1 MGLGYL
7 LLVYSVVLAADPCY
21 FPHTN
26 EVLELS
32 QLRACFDS
40 IPLDKNGVG
49 YPTIDTLL
57 KLNDMYVFNEMA
69 KEPIAP
75 YDVPTN
81 AYKIPHIDVKRE
93 LQAIRDNMDSYTTDF
108 DFHDAVSA
116 VYLKLK
122 DPHTRYDKPQGYSFM
137 RVVLPLTVSAAYR
150 NRVLEYTLTEL
161 PPEYQ
166 FVTWEYRK
174 KLREQGINI
183 DQFIDQRILS
193 INGVPV
199 AEAMQ
204 RFADDVVYISKNPHA
219 RLNAAL
225 DTDFYIRSLKS
236 FGWPGRTGTTLDTEV
251 LSIEFYDKSTL
262 ELPFL
267 AYVTTEIRGVT
278 DLKAHIMDTHTDTES
293 DSSVTRKRRATPL
306 ARFLDDTMEAS
317 TRATTQPT
325 RTFSTATDGE
335 DEYYIDADHQGVD
348 ITLYSLYKNTKQ
360 VGYLLNI
367 PTFAP
372 ESPKQYVDDFE
383 AAMSILD
390 NTHVTDP
397 FLIVNVA
404 RNGGGYVTLGY
415 RTLHVLAPYINPLYG
430 NYTIRKSAY
439 AEFYSSRGN
448 FSTQNRYRLSDWMR
462 YKNNAWYTG
471 ETEHILYMTGHDE
484 ALSGIYTFDLAY
496 DEVDFKEDFERLVNI
511 KTPKFLQESGNSRLV
526 FVTDGTCGST
536 CACFAKRARE
546 AHMGVW
552 MGMGGNPSLRRI
564 RNESDSENLLV
575 DMDVASFAGGSV
587 MDSQYVFDDSFA
599 PQYNTHIGL
608 TKLPTTALH
617 RWAFEQIFSWNWSQP
632 FDSVK
637 TPLEYVNNPVDDYIN
652 YWPAGG
658 SRYMDHNTY
667 LNLAVEAYKKAS
679 SICYPFQMK
688 TSRYCESVGGGI
700 YANPCDLQSNRYNE
714 DICSFYSC
722 IDGYMLTEAGI
733 CVKQPEKWDQPVSAL
748 ETGIYI
754 GLAVILVLL
763 IGSLTGYFIFRC
775 VKYSQHVKKCK
786 AEGTWQRVP
795 SVVERLR
802 EFANR
807 RKMKKADKKGESASK
822 VEEEGLTSSP
832 RDTAEI

>member
-1 MGLGYL
+1 MRLGCL
-7 LLVYSVVLAADPCY
+7 LLVYVVALTTDPCY

-57 KLNDMYVFNEMA
+57 KLSEMYVFGEMA

-81 AYKIPHIDVKRE
+81 AYKLPHTDVKRE
-93 LQAIRDNMDSYTTDF
+93 LQSIRDNIEEYTTDF

-116 VYLKLK
+116 IYLRLK
-122 DPHTRYDKPQGYSFM
+122 DPHTRYDKPQGYSFI
-137 RVVLPLTVSAAYR
+137 RIVLPLTVTAIYR

-193 INGVPV
+193 INGIPV

-219 RLNAAL
+219 RFNAAL
-225 DTDFYIRSLKS
+225 NTDFYVRSLRS
-236 FGWPGRTGTTLDTEV
+236 FGWPGRTGSPLDTEV
-251 LSIEFYDKSTL
+251 LSIELSDNSII
-262 ELPFL
+262 ELPFFG
-267 AYVTTEIRGVT
+267 YVTIEIRGVA
-278 DLKAHIMDTHTDTES
+278 DLKAYIMNTHTDV
-293 DSSVTRKRRATPL
+293 DSGSLETTGKRGTPL
-306 ARFLDDTMEAS
+306 ARFLSDTIEEHTRSPTQHTQAS
-317 TRATTQPT
+317 PT
-325 RTFSTATDGE
+325 LTDNG
-335 DEYYIDADHQGVD
+335 DEYYIDVSHSGVD
-348 ITLYSLYKNTKQ
+348 VTLYSLYKNTKN

-390 NTHVTDP
+390 NTHIADP

-430 NYTIRKSAY
+430 NYTVRKSPY

-448 FSTQNRYRLSDWMR
+448 FSMQDRYRLSNWMR

-471 ETEHILYMTGHDE
+471 ETEHLLYMTGHEE

-496 DEVDFKEDFERLVNI
+496 DEVDFREDLERLVSI

-552 MGMGGNPSLRRI
+552 MGMGGNPALRRI
-564 RNESDSENLLV
+564 RNQTDAENRFV

-587 MDSQYVFDDSFA
+587 MDSQYIFDDSFA
-599 PQYNTHIGL
+599 PQYETHIGL
-608 TKLPTTALH
+608 KKLPTTALH
-617 RWAFEQIFSWNWSQP
+617 RWAFEQVFSWNWSQP
-632 FDSVK
+632 FDAVK

-652 YWPAGG
+652 YWPPGG
-658 SRYMDHNTY
+658 SRYMDHTTY
-667 LNLAVEAYKKAS
+667 LTLAVEAYKKVS
-679 SICYPFQMK
+679 STCYPFQMK
-688 TSRYCESVGGGI
+688 ISKYCTSMGGGI
-700 YANPCDLQSNRYNE
+700 YANPCDTQKDRYNE
-714 DICSFYSC
+714 DLCSFYSC
-722 IDGYMLTEAGI
+722 IDGYMLTETGV
-733 CVKQPEKWDQPVSAL
+733 CVRQPEKWDQPVSAL
-748 ETGIYI
+748 ETGVYTS
-754 GLAVILVLL
+754 LAIILALL

-795 SVVERLR
+795 SVIERLR

-807 RKMKKADKKGESASK
+807 RRMKKAHSNGHSTSK
-822 VEEEGLTSSP
+822 VEGEGLTSSTK
-832 RDTAEI
+832 DTTEV

>member
-1 MGLGYL
+1 M
-7 LLVYSVVLAADPCY
+7 DPCH
-21 FPHTN
+21 FPYIN

-32 QLRACFDS
+32 QLRACFNS
-40 IPLDKNGVG
+40 IPLDKDGVG

-81 AYKIPHIDVKRE
+81 GYKLSHINIKEE
-93 LQAIRDNMDSYTTDF
+93 LQAIRDNMDRFTTDF
-108 DFHDAVSA
+108 DFHDTVSA
-116 VYLKLK
+116 IYLKLK
-122 DPHTRYDKPQGYSFM
+122 DPHTRYDKPRGYSFM
-137 RVVLPLTVSAAYR
+137 RVVLPLTVTAIYR
-150 NRVLEYTLTEL
+150 NRALEYTLTEL

-174 KLREQGINI
+174 KLRAQGINI
-183 DQFIDQRILS
+183 DRFIDQRILS
-193 INGVPV
+193 INGMPV

-219 RLNAAL
+219 RFNAAL
-225 DTDFYIRSLKS
+225 NTDFYVRSLKS
-236 FGWPGRTGTTLDTEV
+236 FGWPGRTGSPLDTEV
-251 LSIEFYDKSTL
+251 ISIELYDKSIL
-262 ELPFL
+262 ELPFF
-267 AYVTTEIRGVT
+267 AYMTTEIRGT
-278 DLKAHIMDTHTDTES
+278 EDLKAHIMGTHKD
-293 DSSVTRKRRATPL
+293 DSVSTNFSEAKGRRATPL
-306 ARFLDDTMEAS
+306 SRFLDDTMETLTRSSTQNRHAS
-317 TRATTQPT
+317 ATLL
-325 RTFSTATDGE
+325 DNE
-335 DEYYIDADHQGVD
+335 DEYYIDVNHEGVD
-348 ITLYSLYKNTKQ
+348 ITLYSLYKNTRQ

-390 NTHVTDP
+390 NTHVTNP
-397 FLIVNVA
+397 LLIVNVA

-415 RTLHVLAPYINPLYG
+415 RTLHVLAPHINPLYG
-430 NYTIRKSAY
+430 NYTIRKSPY

-448 FSTQNRYRLSDWMR
+448 FSSQSRYRLGDWMR

-471 ETEHILYMTGHDE
+471 ETEHLLYMTGQEED
-484 ALSGIYTFDLAY
+484 LSGIYTFDLAY
-496 DEVDFKEDFERLVNI
+496 DEVDFQDDFERLVNI
-511 KTPKFLQESGNSRLV
+511 KTPRFLKESGNSRLV
-526 FVTDGTCGST
+526 FITDGTCGST

-552 MGMGGNPSLRRI
+552 MGMGGNPSLRKI
-564 RNESDSENLLV
+564 RSDEQPENHFV

-587 MDSQYVFDDSFA
+587 MDSQYVFDKSFF
-599 PQYNTHIGL
+599 PQYETHIGL
-608 TKLPTTALH
+608 KKLPTTALH

-632 FDSVK
+632 FDPIK

-652 YWPAGG
+652 YWPPGG

-679 SICYPFQMK
+679 TSCYPFQMK
-688 TSRYCESVGGGI
+688 TTRYCDSMGDAI
-700 YANPCDLQSNRYNE
+700 YAHPCDFQKNRYNE
-714 DICSFYSC
+714 DLCSFYSC
-722 IDGYMLTEAGI
+722 LDGYTLTEAGI
-733 CVKQPEKWDQPVSAL
+733 CIEQHEKWDQPVSAL
-748 ETGIYI
+748 EVGIYI
-754 GLAVILVLL
+754 GLAIILALL

-786 AEGTWQRVP
+786 AEGTWKKVP
-795 SVVERLR
+795 SVAERLR

-807 RKMKKADKKGESASK
+807 RKMKKASSKGELTSK
-822 VEEEGLTSSP
+822 TEEDGLTTST
-832 RDTAEI
+832 RDTTEV